1 MNLVSKHDSTIPDY
15 FGDISY
21 SDQESYK
28 LLQKDFSSGS
38 YKNQRNHSV
47 DFFLKSLAKI
57 KNYIYLSNVD
67 VCIRSLVCG
76 IYFFPDSSLCLN
88 VKQLTKLLSSSKSSV
103 NLMFQKLGYGI
114 DSKTPQNAREFTDQF
129 PRYRENFSFTRQWTL
144 RRKIANTPE
153 PEIKREF
160 ITFPQNL
167 PRTVIPQLLASQA
180 GKIALGSPSPSDSG
194 LDHNFSSLFNPEFSL
209 GDSDYQSSFPNELF
223 DPFSFQ
229 IAEDFDSSNI
239 CEPAQNFEDPLY
251 ISKSGSNSDFANC
264 ASGQFLF
271 ETQGNSD
278 AYSMPEPVL
287 GDTFNIHDHEYDFNS
302 SFY

>member
-1 MNLVSKHDSTIPDY
+1 MNSVSKHDSTIPDY

-129 PRYRENFSFTRQWTL
+129 PRYRESFSFTRQWTL
-144 RRKIANTPE
+144 RRKIANIPE
-153 PEIKREF
+153 PEAKNEF
-160 ITFPQNL
+160 ISFPQAL
-167 PRTVIPQLLASQA
+167 RRTVIPQLLVSPA
-180 GKIALGSPSPSDSG
+180 GKPALISPSPSDSG
-194 LDHNFSSLFNPEFSL
+194 LDHSFSSLFNPEFSL
-209 GDSDYQSSFPNELF
+209 GDSDYQSSFSNDTF
-223 DPFSFQ
+223 DSFSFQ
-229 IAEDFDSSNI
+229 TVEDFDSSNI
-239 CEPAQNFEDPLY
+239 CEPVQNLDDCLS
-251 ISKSGSNSDFANC
+251 ISKFGSQSDFQTC
-264 ASGQFLF
+264 CPGQFQF
-271 ETQGNSD
+271 ETQSNYD
-278 AYSMPEPVL
+278 DYSMPEPTL